1 MGTAITVR
9 EARCATIHRVHP
21 DVEARLA
28 RLAPDQRAAATAP
41 SGPILCVAPAGSG
54 KTTTLVAR
62 AAWLID
68 IGTPADA
75 IRAITF
81 NKRAA
86 EEMTERLDTAL
97 VPLGIEAGSVAVR
110 TFHALGREILRD
122 AGAAVEPLADR
133 DAVLRRVLPGA
144 DAAER
149 MRLDTAISRLKLEL
163 GVTADQVAED
173 PDAGPT
179 AWAFVEYER
188 AVAATGG
195 LDFDDLVL
203 RAIHV
208 LSTDESLVARWRG
221 RCRELLVDEV
231 QDVDRA
237 QLKLALLLAA
247 PANRIFLVGDD
258 DQSIYG
264 WRLADVRRV
273 LDLAAV
279 LPGLRRVDL
288 EVNHR
293 CPPPI
298 VERAVRLVAHNRE
311 RFAKRIRPGTRA
323 TGSLVLAP
331 DGSDEP
337 VRLQRVLESWPED
350 GSTRAVLARTNRELL
365 PAVAVALDLGWPFRA
380 PRIELPVESPLVDEA
395 LEQLAASTGREPLLV
410 TIGRLRTQA
419 RVDGRADLGDVLRNL
434 LGWAARYPDATAFA
448 GAVRETR
455 TRLATLRRDDANLSL
470 ATAHA
475 TKGLEFDHVVVIGME
490 EGRFPSA
497 RSVQDAVDP
506 ARALEEE
513 RRLAYVAWTRARRT
527 LTLLYD
533 PLVPSPFLLEA
544 FSPDELGLTSAT
556 VAA

>member
-1 MGTAITVR
+1 MELPGPVI
-9 EARCATIHRVHP
+9 E
-21 DVEARLA
+21 RLE

-62 AAWLID
+62 AVWLIAR
-68 IGTPADA
+68 GTPPDG

-86 EEMTERLDTAL
+86 EEMTVRLDAAL
-97 VPLGIEAGSVAVR
+97 EPLGVEPGTVAVR

-122 AGAAVEPLADR
+122 AGVPVEPLADR
-133 DAVLRRVLPGA
+133 DGILRSILPDA
-144 DAAER
+144 DAVER
-149 MRLDTAISRLKLEL
+149 MRLDTAISRLKLDT
-163 GVTADQVAED
+163 GVTAEQVAAD
-173 PDAGPT
+173 PSPGRT
-179 AWAFVEYER
+179 AQAFVAYER

-203 RAIHV
+203 RAIQV
-208 LSTDESLVARWRG
+208 LSADERLLGRWRE
-221 RCRELLVDEV
+221 RCGELLVDEV

-237 QLKLALLLAA
+237 QLRLALLLAA

-273 LDLAAV
+273 LQLAAV

-293 CPPPI
+293 CPPPV
-298 VERAVRLVAHNRE
+298 VERAVRLVEGNRE

-323 TGSLVLAP
+323 RGRLVLAP
-331 DGSDEP
+331 DGSDET
-337 VRLQRVLESWPED
+337 VRLRRILQSWPED

-380 PRIELPVESPLVDEA
+380 PRIALPLESPLVDEA
-395 LEQLAASTGREPLLV
+395 LSLLDDARDARPLVAIAALRAEAVAAGRRELAG
-410 TIGRLRTQA
+410 
-419 RVDGRADLGDVLRNL
+419 VLRDL
-434 LGWAARYPDATAFA
+434 LGWAAPYA
-448 GAVRETR
+448 GVAALGAAVADMRS
-455 TRLATLRRDDANLSL
+455 RLADLRRDDAAFSL

-475 TKGLEFDHVVVIGME
+475 TKGLEFDHVVVLGME
-490 EGRFPSA
+490 VGRFPSA
-497 RSVQDAVDP
+497 RSVQDAADP

-513 RRLAYVAWTRARRT
+513 RRLAYVAWTRARCT

-533 PLVPSPFLLEA
+533 PLVPSPFLFEA
-544 FSPDELGLTSAT
+544 FSADELRLPSA
-556 VAA
+556 A

>member
-1 MGTAITVR
+1 MV
-9 EARCATIHRVHP
+9 ELHP
-21 DVEARLA
+21 SVVERLE

-62 AAWLID
+62 AAWLIAS
-68 IGTPADA
+68 GTPPHG

-86 EEMTERLDTAL
+86 EEMTERLDAA
-97 VPLGIEAGSVAVR
+97 VEPLGVGPGTVAVR

-122 AGAAVEPLADR
+122 AGVPVEPLADR
-133 DAVLRRVLPGA
+133 DGVLRAIRPHA

-149 MRLDTAISRLKLEL
+149 MRLDTAISRLKLDH
-163 GVTADQVAED
+163 GVTAGQIAADPSAGRTAE
-173 PDAGPT
+173 T
-179 AWAFVEYER
+179 FVDYER

-203 RAIHV
+203 RAIDA
-208 LSTDESLVARWRG
+208 LSADERLLGRWRE
-221 RCRELLVDEV
+221 RCGELLVDEV

-237 QLKLALLLAA
+237 QLRLALLLAA

-273 LDLAAV
+273 LGLAAV
-279 LPGLRRVDL
+279 LPGLTRVDL

-293 CPPPI
+293 CPPPV
-298 VERAVRLVAHNRE
+298 VERAVRLVEGNRE

-323 TGSLVLAP
+323 RGRLVLAP
-331 DGSDEP
+331 DGSDET
-337 VRLQRVLESWPED
+337 VRLRRVLESWPDD

-380 PRIELPVESPLVDEA
+380 PRIALPIESKLVDEA
-395 LEQLAASTGREPLLV
+395 LSLLEGAPDARPLLAIATLRAEAV
-410 TIGRLRTQA
+410 AAGRWELA
-419 RVDGRADLGDVLRNL
+419 DVLRDL
-434 LGWAARYPDATAFA
+434 LGWAAPYA
-448 GAVRETR
+448 GVAALGAAVADLRS
-455 TRLATLRRDDANLSL
+455 RLADLRRDDAPFSL

-475 TKGLEFDHVVVIGME
+475 TKGLEFDHVVVVGME
-490 EGRFPSA
+490 VGRFPSA
-497 RSVQDAVDP
+497 RSVQDAADP

-544 FSPDELGLTSAT
+544 FSADELRLP
-556 VAA
+556 AAA

>member
-1 MGTAITVR
+1 M
-9 EARCATIHRVHP
+9 HP
-21 DVEARLA
+21 DVEERLA
-28 RLAPDQRAAATAP
+28 RLAADQRAAATAP

-54 KTTTLVAR
+54 KTTTLLAR
-62 AAWLID
+62 VAWLID
-68 IGTPADA
+68 SGMPTSAV
-75 IRAITF
+75 RAITF

-86 EEMTERLDTAL
+86 EEMTERLDAAL
-97 VPLGIEAGSVAVR
+97 EPLGVAAGAVAVR

-122 AGAAVEPLADR
+122 AGVPVEPLADR
-133 DAVLRRVLPGA
+133 NAVLRSVRPEA
-144 DAAER
+144 DSAER
-149 MRLDTAISRLKLEL
+149 MRLDTAISRLKLEV
-163 GVTADQVAED
+163 GVTADEVARD
-173 PDAGPT
+173 PDAGPI
-179 AWAFVEYER
+179 AQAFVAYER

-203 RAIHV
+203 RAFGV
-208 LSTDESLVARWRG
+208 LAGDERLLARWRE

-237 QLKLALLLAA
+237 QLQLALLLAS

-273 LDLAAV
+273 LSLADV

-293 CPPPI
+293 CPPPV
-298 VERAVRLVAHNRE
+298 VERAVRLVERNRE
-311 RFAKRIRPGTRA
+311 RFAKRIRAGTRA
-323 TGSLVLAP
+323 TGSLILAP
-331 DGSDEP
+331 DGRDET
-337 VRLQRVLESWPED
+337 VRLRCVLESWPTD
-350 GSTRAVLARTNRELL
+350 GSTRAVLARTNHELL
-365 PAVAVALDLGWPFRA
+365 PAVSVALDLGWPFRA

-395 LEQLAASTGREPLLV
+395 LDLIRDRDGNRSPLIAIARVRTEAGATGRRDLADA
-410 TIGRLRTQA
+410 LR
-419 RVDGRADLGDVLRNL
+419 DL
-434 LGWAARYPDATAFA
+434 LGWAAPFPTVDTLIE
-448 GAVRETR
+448 AVDDVRV
-455 TRLATLRRDDANLSL
+455 RLGELRRDDAPFSL

-497 RSVQDAVDP
+497 RSVQNAADP

-544 FSPDELGLTSAT
+544 FSPEELGLPE
-556 VAA
+556 AA